1 MRNRF
6 FLLFTACLLGNML
19 LAQEFITLWPAAKKP
34 NFNGTVVNDSIAN
47 ERIWKVGTP
56 GMYAFCVPQSENKGV
71 SILICPGGG
80 FERVSYIYNGFQ
92 FAKWFNSIGIN
103 VYVLLYR
110 LPHQADLQ
118 QREIAAWQ
126 DAQRAM
132 RILRANANK
141 WDLKPDKIG
150 VMGISAGGYVASTLG
165 THTEDVSAIN
175 DSLDRVSFRPDFMLL
190 LSPVITMKQYAHPG
204 SKKNLLGSDTTGKIT
219 DKYSN
224 ELQVKAQTPPAFIV
238 HAANDNTV
246 PVQNSLLFYSALID
260 KKINASLHVFP
271 QGAHGIKLR
280 DNPGSVEQWTSLCE
294 AWMNEMNITTPVIFK
309 RIAP

>member
-1 MRNRF
+1 MRTGF
-6 FLLFTACLLGNML
+6 FLLFTACLLGNRL
-19 LAQEFITLWPAAKKP
+19 SAQEFIPLWPAAKKP

-56 GMYAFCVPQSENKGV
+56 GMYAFRVPQSENKGV

-118 QREIAAWQ
+118 RREIAAWQ

-141 WDLKPDKIG
+141 WDLQPNKIG

-165 THTEDVSAIN
+165 THTEDVSAID

-204 SKKNLLGSDTTGKIT
+204 SKKNLLGSDTTRERA

-224 ELQVKAQTPPAFIV
+224 ELHVTAQTPPAFIV

-246 PVQNSLLFYSALID
+246 PVQNSLLFYSALVD

-309 RIAP
+309 RITP